1 MPATELSRIQ
11 NAVVE
16 QKRLRKAAEA
26 RANTAEAALSI
37 ALRSTEAAS
46 SGVRDGWRDDPST
59 DERWNAGADFVMG
72 QLCDYLGVD
81 QSKVTWDAATETLDG
96 DVKAVL
102 GNILRE
108 RYGENGDP
116 RSDAAEASYWAVH
129 SKTGMHIGLWPN
141 KSDAD
146 EALREYDGGR
156 ITALFASPI
165 PQSAPPEPMSDG
177 RFYAEHSRAQ
187 DPAGYDAMMA
197 SARDRIANT
206 VEHGEYLIMPIPGPG
221 PYYFEFQHSDYD
233 PENNDLRHGYGSTV
247 DDCKQQIA
255 DLEFERSAIKSAPP
269 EPSGA
274 SQGEGE

>member
-26 RANTAEAALSI
+26 RANIAEAALSI

-46 SGVRDGWRDDPST
+46 SGVRDGWRVKVARAIYPNVA
-59 DERWNAGADFVMG
+59 WNTAMRTAD
-72 QLCDYLGVD
+72 QLDALG
-81 QSKVTWDAATETLDG
+81 
-96 DVKAVL
+96 
-102 GNILRE
+102 I
-108 RYGENGDP
+108 
-116 RSDAAEASYWAVH
+116 
-129 SKTGMHIGLWPN
+129 
-141 KSDAD
+141 AD
-146 EALREYDGGR
+146 RVIALY
-156 ITALFASPI
+156 AASPI
-165 PQSAPPEPMSDG
+165 PPSASTEPMSDG

-274 SQGEGE
+274 SQGEGTWECFSDPSYYDMWAVRLKGETRFHQVFHLFNGDEAKALVDVLNRSAPPVTGDQS